1 MQPTESASTI
11 WYSCQ
16 FGGNKSPVNI
26 EPSLSDKDFDWNPRW
41 TEELAPFWADEK
53 KPSLHFTERSFNSCE
68 C

>member
-26 EPSLSDKDFDWNPRW
+26 EPSLSDKDFDWNPR
-41 TEELAPFWADEK
+41 
-53 KPSLHFTERSFNSCE
+53 
-68 C
+68 